1 MVLASGGYQ
10 SNPELRLRYQPG
22 FVGRAPCLGIDTCRG
37 DGHLM
42 GQAVGGDLINMT
54 FVPPLVIVSSSVVED
69 AIAVNE
75 AGERFH
81 DEAGPYEERVER
93 LHAQPGRRA
102 WYVLDD
108 VVAREKA
115 ALIGQMPEPPVTAP
129 GLTELAAAIGAR
141 AGPGADRRRLE
152 RLSRLRRR
160 PRPPARPGD
169 AAARPPRVRDRP
181 RSPRCR
187 W

>member
-1 MVLASGGYQ
+1 
-10 SNPELRLRYQPG
+10 
-22 FVGRAPCLGIDTCRG
+22 
-37 DGHLM
+37 M

-102 WYVLDD
+102 WYIVDD

-115 ALIGQMPEPPVTAP
+115 GLIGQMPEPAVRAAT
-129 GLTELAAAIGAR
+129 LDELAAAIGVPAESLR
-141 AGPGADRRRLE
+141 ATVE
-152 RLSRLRRR
+152 RGTPSWPR
-160 PRPPARPGD
+160 PRPSIPTTAGSCSRR
-169 AAARPPRVRDRP
+169 AAGVVPTR

-187 W
+187 WSRASTSAAAGSG